1 MASRFL
7 DLGNSNPTQKALRD
21 NEPTPSRSHFNL
33 SRVVQQNM
41 EIGRIHVLDVIETIP
56 GDTFTNLNYII
67 GLQSRNPTV
76 KAQQTGLR
84 MYVHGHF
91 MRWSDIWEGAQNYI
105 DMGTTGKITKQMPTL
120 ETQIRIGD
128 DTFELATPMSLID
141 EIGAPAVAWSPDR
154 ERLKMG
160 FGVKNDSATP
170 ITREKTYGSEIIN
183 ALPFAM
189 YQSICLNRYF
199 DRNLIQS
206 NQHWVPENQNHF
218 ILPYNATTVAK
229 LDYDEPSGYVEED
242 IELSNGSYIDPNG
255 KTIIPQDDNTHVYLA
270 MPRYGLKKGN
280 YFTTGL
286 PFGNLIRG
294 DIPTIDLT
302 SVVANIDF
310 SDVVLQQ
317 DEGGNSPAR
326 GILGLDTENK
336 RLLSGTAYNTNS
348 RKGSEVITGGPNGQ
362 VWNTNSRTLNEIYL
376 NRGDN
381 GTQQLLLDTLN
392 KAKVNATMQ
401 ANIDMAALNALE
413 ALTVFRQRM
422 ALTNGKYNEMV
433 KAQFGYNP
441 EAPNHDPIYIGGFY
455 IDLDSNAV
463 VNTAD
468 TGNSPLGTKAGR
480 MDTTNAG
487 QIGQFHCKDYGYIMV
502 TAMIVSDTYYNQGLE
517 RQVTRKRQDEVYFP
531 IFNNLAPQAI
541 LNKELFYT
549 GNSEIDENI
558 FAWTERYSDYKSRTN
573 RTKGLIAVE
582 ELDDSTYV
590 MQEWLDTTPTLTN
603 KYMSLSQEN
612 VDMGIFT
619 STTEPPFVIA
629 VGQNVEVTRAMPYVT
644 MPAGLRGGRQ

>member
-41 EIGRIHVLDVIETIP
+41 EIGRIHVIDVIETIP

-105 DMGTTGKITKQMPTL
+105 DMGTTGKISKQMPTL
-120 ETQIRIGD
+120 ETQIRIGE

-141 EIGAPAVAWSPDR
+141 EIGAPAVSWEPNR
-154 ERLKMG
+154 ERMKMG
-160 FGVKNDSATP
+160 FGVKTSSATP
-170 ITREKTYGSEIIN
+170 ITRTKTYGSDTIN

-199 DRNLIQS
+199 DRNLVQS

-229 LDYDEPSGYVEED
+229 LDYDNPSGYIETD
-242 IELSNGSYIDPNG
+242 IQLSNGNYIDPNG

-270 MPRYGLKKGN
+270 MPRYGLKRGN
-280 YFTTGL
+280 YYTTGL

-302 SVVANIDF
+302 SVIANMDF
-310 SDVVLQQ
+310 SDVVLNYT
-317 DEGGNSPAR
+317 DIANDDYVSLIGFNKTKGG
-326 GILGLDTENK
+326 I
-336 RLLSGTAYNTNS
+336 YN
-348 RKGSEVITGGPNGQ
+348 GQGGPSGQ
-362 VWNTNSRTLNEIYL
+362 AVNINTQNNIKIQPAYQEDIQPLIE
-376 NRGDN
+376 
-381 GTQQLLLDTLN
+381 TLN
-392 KAKVNATMQ
+392 KAKINATMQ

-413 ALTVFRQRM
+413 ALTIFRQRM

-487 QIGQFHCKDYGYIMV
+487 QLGQFHCKDYGYIMV
-502 TAMIVSDTYYNQGLE
+502 TAVIISDTYYNQGLE
-517 RQVTRKRQDEVYFP
+517 RQITRKRQDEVYFP

-549 GNSEIDENI
+549 GNSEIDEDI

-573 RTKGLIAVE
+573 RTKGLIAIE
-582 ELDDSTYV
+582 NLDDSTYV
-590 MQEWLDTTPTLTN
+590 MQEWLDSTPTLTN

-619 STTEPPFVIA
+619 TTTEPPFVAAI
-629 VGQNVEVTRAMPYVT
+629 GQNVEVTRAMPYVT
-644 MPAGLRGGRQ
+644 MPAGLRGGKQ

>member
-67 GLQSRNPTV
+67 SLQSRNPTV

-105 DMGTTGKITKQMPTL
+105 DMGTTGKISKQMPTL
-120 ETQIRIGD
+120 ETQVRLSEKTI
-128 DTFELATPMSLID
+128 ELATPMSLID
-141 EIGAPAVAWSPDR
+141 EIGAPAVIWDPDR
-154 ERLKMG
+154 DRLQMG
-160 FGVKNDSATP
+160 FGADAETGTALGSGAS
-170 ITREKTYGSEIIN
+170 YGDETIN

-189 YQSICLNRYF
+189 YQSVCLNRYF

-229 LDYDEPSGYVEED
+229 LDYDNPSGYIASD
-242 IELSNGSYIDPNG
+242 IVLKSNNYIDPNG
-255 KTIIPQDDNTHVYLA
+255 KTIIPQDDTTHVYLA

-294 DIPTIDLT
+294 DIPTIDL
-302 SVVANIDF
+302 SSIIANMDF
-310 SDVVLQQ
+310 SDVV
-317 DEGGNSPAR
+317 ENEENGGDLD
-326 GILGLDTENK
+326 GIIAITKNKKIAGLK
-336 RLLSGTAYNTNS
+336 RA
-348 RKGSEVITGGPNGQ
+348 TGGTRQSNLYISTETATPGANANLSLDSTMSSNIYNIKDNG
-362 VWNTNSRTLNEIYL
+362 LLDIL
-376 NRGDN
+376 NR
-381 GTQQLLLDTLN
+381 
-392 KAKVNATMQ
+392 AKVNATMQ

-413 ALTVFRQRM
+413 ALTIFRQRM
-422 ALTNGKYNEMV
+422 ALTNGKYNEMI

-441 EAPNHDPIYIGGFY
+441 DAPNHDPIYIGGFY
-455 IDLDSNAV
+455 MDLDSNAV

-487 QIGQFHCKDYGYIMV
+487 QIGQFHCKDYGYIMI

-517 RQVTRKRQDEVYFP
+517 RQITRKRQDEVYFP

-541 LNKELFYT
+541 LNKELYYS
-549 GNSEIDENI
+549 GNPEIDENI

-573 RTKGLIAVE
+573 RTKGLLAVE
-582 ELDDSTYV
+582 ALDDSSYV

-612 VDMGIFT
+612 IDMGIFT
-619 STTEPPFVIA
+619 SITEPPFVAAI
-629 VGQNVEVTRAMPYVT
+629 GQNVEVTRAMPYVT

>member
-1 MASRFL
+1 MANRFL

-67 GLQSRNPTV
+67 SLQSRNPTV

-105 DMGTTGKITKQMPTL
+105 DMGTTGKISKQMPTL
-120 ETQIRIGD
+120 ETQIRLSEKTI
-128 DTFELATPMSLID
+128 ELATPMSLID
-141 EIGAPAVAWSPDR
+141 EIGAPAVMWDPDR
-154 ERLKMG
+154 DRLQMG
-160 FGVKNDSATP
+160 FGADADTGTALGSGAS
-170 ITREKTYGSEIIN
+170 YGDETIN

-189 YQSICLNRYF
+189 YQSVCLNRYF

-229 LDYDEPSGYVEED
+229 LDYDEPSGYIASD
-242 IELSNGSYIDPNG
+242 IVLKSNEYIDPNG
-255 KTIIPQDDNTHVYLA
+255 KTIIPQDDTTHVYLA

-294 DIPTIDLT
+294 DIPTIDL
-302 SVVANIDF
+302 SSIIANMDF
-310 SDVVLQQ
+310 SDVV
-317 DEGGNSPAR
+317 ENAENGGDLD
-326 GILGLDTENK
+326 GIIAITKNKKIAGLKRATGGVRQSNLYINTETATAGANANLGLDSTMSSNVYNIK
-336 RLLSGTAYNTNS
+336 DNGLLD
-348 RKGSEVITGGPNGQ
+348 I
-362 VWNTNSRTLNEIYL
+362 L
-376 NRGDN
+376 NR
-381 GTQQLLLDTLN
+381 
-392 KAKVNATMQ
+392 AKVNATMQ

-413 ALTVFRQRM
+413 ALTIFRQRM
-422 ALTNGKYNEMV
+422 ALTNGKYNEMI

-441 EAPNHDPIYIGGFY
+441 DAPNHDPTYIGGFY
-455 IDLDSNAV
+455 MDLDSNAV

-487 QIGQFHCKDYGYIMV
+487 QIGQFHCKDYGYIMI

-517 RQVTRKRQDEVYFP
+517 RQITRKRQDEVYFP

-541 LNKELFYT
+541 LNKELYYS
-549 GNSEIDENI
+549 GNPEIDENI

-573 RTKGLIAVE
+573 RTKGLLAVE
-582 ELDDSTYV
+582 ALDDSSYV

-612 VDMGIFT
+612 IDMGIFT
-619 STTEPPFVIA
+619 SITEPPFVAAI
-629 VGQNVEVTRAMPYVT
+629 GQNVEVTRAMPYVT

>member
-41 EIGRIHVLDVIETIP
+41 EIGRIHVIDVIETIP

-105 DMGTTGKITKQMPTL
+105 DMGTTGKISKQMPTL
-120 ETQIRIGD
+120 ETQIKID
-128 DTFELATPMSLID
+128 EDTFELATPMSLID
-141 EIGAPAVAWSPDR
+141 EIGAPAVSWEPNR
-154 ERLKMG
+154 ERIKMG
-160 FGVKNDSATP
+160 FGVKTSSATP
-170 ITREKTYGSEIIN
+170 ITRTKTYGSDTIN

-199 DRNLIQS
+199 DRNLVQS

-229 LDYDEPSGYVEED
+229 LDYDNPSGYIKQD
-242 IELSNGSYIDPNG
+242 IELANGSYINPNG

-270 MPRYGLKKGN
+270 MPRYGLKRGN
-280 YFTTGL
+280 YYTTGL

-302 SVVANIDF
+302 SVVGNLDF
-310 SDVVLQQ
+310 SEVVMQGSKTLGTEQALIAL
-317 DEGGNSPAR
+317 DITNK
-326 GILGLDTENK
+326 GIYGLTNTGSTIANAETMQTGTISGTQAPVMK
-336 RLLSGTAYNTNS
+336 GLKTGTAY
-348 RKGSEVITGGPNGQ
+348 P
-362 VWNTNSRTLNEIYL
+362 Y
-376 NRGDN
+376 
-381 GTQQLLLDTLN
+381 TQNNLLDVLN
-392 KAKVNATMQ
+392 KAKINATVQ

-413 ALTVFRQRM
+413 ALTIFRQRM

-455 IDLDSNAV
+455 MDLDSNAI

-487 QIGQFHCKDYGYIMV
+487 QLGQFHCKDYGYIMV
-502 TAMIVSDTYYNQGLE
+502 TAIIISDTYYNQGLE
-517 RQVTRKRQDEVYFP
+517 RQITRKRQDEVYFP

-549 GNSEIDENI
+549 GNSEIDEDI

-573 RTKGLIAVE
+573 RTKGLIAIE
-582 ELDDSTYV
+582 NLDDSTYV
-590 MQEWLDTTPTLTN
+590 MQEWLDSTPTLTN

-619 STTEPPFVIA
+619 TTTEPPFVAAI
-629 VGQNVEVTRAMPYVT
+629 GQNVEVTRAMPYVT

>member
-7 DLGNSNPTQKALRD
+7 DLGNTNPTQKALRD

-41 EIGRIHVLDVIETIP
+41 EIGRIHVIDIIETIP

-105 DMGTTGKITKQMPTL
+105 DMGTTGKISKQMPTL
-120 ETQIRIGD
+120 ETQIQVEG

-160 FGVKNDSATP
+160 FGVKTDNATP
-170 ITREKTYGSEIIN
+170 ITERKTYGSETIN

-229 LDYDEPSGYVEED
+229 LDYEEPSGYVEQD
-242 IELSNGSYIDPNG
+242 IQLYNGSYIDPNG
-255 KTIIPQDDNTHVYLA
+255 KTIIPQDNNTHVYLA

-294 DIPTIDLT
+294 DIPTIDL
-302 SVVANIDF
+302 SSIVANMDF
-310 SDVVLQQ
+310 SDVV
-317 DEGGNSPAR
+317 ENAENGGDLD
-326 GILGLDTENK
+326 GIIAMTKNQKIAGLKRSAGGIRQSNLYVSTETATVGANANLSLDSSMSSNVYNIK
-336 RLLSGTAYNTNS
+336 DNGLLD
-348 RKGSEVITGGPNGQ
+348 I
-362 VWNTNSRTLNEIYL
+362 L
-376 NRGDN
+376 NR
-381 GTQQLLLDTLN
+381 
-392 KAKVNATMQ
+392 AKVNATMQ

-422 ALTNGKYNEMV
+422 ALTNGKYNEMI

-441 EAPNHDPIYIGGFY
+441 DAPNHDPIYIGGFY
-455 IDLDSNAV
+455 MDLDSNAI

-487 QIGQFHCKDYGYIMV
+487 QIGQFHCKDYGYIMI
-502 TAMIVSDTYYNQGLE
+502 TAVIISDTYYNQGLE

-573 RTKGLIAVE
+573 RTKGLIAIE
-582 ELDDSTYV
+582 NLDDSSYV

-612 VDMGIFT
+612 IDMGIFT
-619 STTEPPFVIA
+619 STTEPPFVAAI
-629 VGQNVEVTRAMPYVT
+629 GQNVEVTRAMPYVT

>member
-41 EIGRIHVLDVIETIP
+41 EIGRIHVIDVIETIP

-105 DMGTTGKITKQMPTL
+105 DMGTTGKISKQMPTL
-120 ETQIRIGD
+120 ETQINIGD

-141 EIGAPAVAWSPDR
+141 EIGAPAVSWEPSR
-154 ERLKMG
+154 ERIKMG
-160 FGVKNDSATP
+160 FGVKTSSATP
-170 ITREKTYGSEIIN
+170 ITKTKTYGPDTIN

-199 DRNLIQS
+199 DRNLVQS

-229 LDYDEPSGYVEED
+229 LDYDNPSGYIETD
-242 IELSNGSYIDPNG
+242 IQLSNGNYIDPNG

-270 MPRYGLKKGN
+270 MPRYGLKRGN
-280 YFTTGL
+280 YYTTGL

-294 DIPTIDLT
+294 DIPTIDL
-302 SVVANIDF
+302 SSIVANMDF
-310 SDVVLQQ
+310 SDVV
-317 DEGGNSPAR
+317 ENAENGGDLD
-326 GILGLDTENK
+326 GIIAMTKNKKIAGLKRATGGTRQSNLYINTETATTGANANLGLDSTMSSNVYNIK
-336 RLLSGTAYNTNS
+336 DNGLLD
-348 RKGSEVITGGPNGQ
+348 I
-362 VWNTNSRTLNEIYL
+362 L
-376 NRGDN
+376 NR
-381 GTQQLLLDTLN
+381 
-392 KAKVNATMQ
+392 AKVNATMQ

-455 IDLDSNAV
+455 MDLDSNAI

-502 TAMIVSDTYYNQGLE
+502 TAVIISDTYYNQGLE
-517 RQVTRKRQDEVYFP
+517 RQITRKRQDEVYFP

-549 GNSEIDENI
+549 GNSEIDEDI

-573 RTKGLIAVE
+573 RTKGLIAIE
-582 ELDDSTYV
+582 NLDDSTYV
-590 MQEWLDTTPTLTN
+590 MQEWLDSTPTLTN

-612 VDMGIFT
+612 IDMGIFT
-619 STTEPPFVIA
+619 TTTEPPFVAAI
-629 VGQNVEVTRAMPYVT
+629 GQNVEVTRAMPYVT
-644 MPAGLRGGRQ
+644 MPAGLRGGRE

>member
-41 EIGRIHVLDVIETIP
+41 EIGRIHVIDVIETIP

-105 DMGTTGKITKQMPTL
+105 DMGTTGKISKQMPTL
-120 ETQIRIGD
+120 ETQINIGD

-141 EIGAPAVAWSPDR
+141 EIGAPAVSWEPSR
-154 ERLKMG
+154 ERIKMG
-160 FGVKNDSATP
+160 FGVKTSSATP
-170 ITREKTYGSEIIN
+170 ITRTKTYGPDTIN

-199 DRNLIQS
+199 DRNLVQS

-229 LDYDEPSGYVEED
+229 LDYDNPSGYIETD
-242 IELSNGSYIDPNG
+242 IQLSNGNYIDPNG

-270 MPRYGLKKGN
+270 MPRYGLKRGN
-280 YFTTGL
+280 YYTTGL

-294 DIPTIDLT
+294 DIPTIDL
-302 SVVANIDF
+302 SSIVANMDF
-310 SDVVLQQ
+310 SDVV
-317 DEGGNSPAR
+317 ENAENGGDLD
-326 GILGLDTENK
+326 GIIAMTKNKKIAGLKRATGGTRQSNLYINTETATSGANANLGLDSTMSSNIYNIK
-336 RLLSGTAYNTNS
+336 DNGLLD
-348 RKGSEVITGGPNGQ
+348 I
-362 VWNTNSRTLNEIYL
+362 L
-376 NRGDN
+376 NR
-381 GTQQLLLDTLN
+381 
-392 KAKVNATMQ
+392 AKVNATMQ

-455 IDLDSNAV
+455 MDLDSNAI

-502 TAMIVSDTYYNQGLE
+502 TAVIISDTYYNQGLE
-517 RQVTRKRQDEVYFP
+517 RQITRKRQDEVYFP

-549 GNSEIDENI
+549 GNSEIDEDI

-573 RTKGLIAVE
+573 RTKGLIAIE
-582 ELDDSTYV
+582 NLDDSTYV
-590 MQEWLDTTPTLTN
+590 MQEWLDSTPTLTN

-612 VDMGIFT
+612 IDMGIFT
-619 STTEPPFVIA
+619 TTTEPPFVAAI
-629 VGQNVEVTRAMPYVT
+629 GQNVEVTRAMPYVT